1 MIDDPFAI
9 DSYTLTVG
17 NDTSTIDG
25 YTLTSVSGYI
35 MTRPAPIW

>member
-17 NDTSTIDG
+17 NDTSTING